1 MPGPHIPAIVRD
13 AAANRRREILSWQ
26 VALADGPAIEAVVFD
41 AYGTLFDLTS
51 LETACRGLV
60 REPGAFVAQ
69 WRAKQLEWSWLRAL
83 IGDYAD
89 FAQVT
94 RDALAYTLAHFT
106 LEADDETMRTLLTAW
121 LTLEPYPEVTGTLTR
136 LQGLRPAILS
146 NGSPAMLSAAL
157 EHAKMSRCFDA
168 VLSADAARTYKPD
181 PRVYAL
187 VPAALELPPDRI
199 LFVSANAWDAVGAKH
214 YGFRVAWCNRAGRG
228 QGPYGSSPDLAI
240 RTLDDLAEAL
250 RR

>member
-1 MPGPHIPAIVRD
+1 MPGPHIPAVVRD
-13 AAANRRREILSWQ
+13 AAASRRRATLSRQ

-41 AYGTLFDLTS
+41 AYGTIFDLTS
-51 LETACRGLV
+51 LETACHGLV
-60 REPGAFVAQ
+60 PDSAAFVGR
-69 WRAKQLEWSWLRAL
+69 WRAKQLEYSWLRTL
-83 IGDYAD
+83 MGTYAD

-94 RDALAYTLAHFT
+94 RDALDHTLAHFAVD
-106 LEADDETMRTLLTAW
+106 ADGATVPALLTAW
-121 LTLEPYPEVTGTLTR
+121 LTLDPYPEVPGMLTR
-136 LQGLRPAILS
+136 LRALPLAILS

-157 EHAKMSRCFDA
+157 KHGEIAGHFDA

-187 VPAALELPPDRI
+187 APAALELPADRI
-199 LFVSANAWDAVGAKH
+199 IFVSANAWDAVGAKG
-214 YGFRVAWCNRAGRG
+214 YGFRVAWCNRAGHTRDTH
-228 QGPYGSSPDLAI
+228 GPALDLEI